1 METLEALKQ
10 KIGSAEDLQS
20 VVRTMKSLAA
30 VNIRH
35 YEKAVE
41 ALEEYRRTVEM
52 GLHILL
58 RSGGERTVATKSAP
72 KNLPAAVVIGSDMG
86 MCGQL
91 NERIASYALERLK
104 AAGGEQSRAKA
115 LVVGTR
121 VAAYLEDGGQPIE
134 ERFLVPSGTSSI
146 VPLLQDLIVK
156 LEDLQSRE
164 QVDQV
169 TVFYSKHG
177 ANAAYSPVSEDL
189 LPMDRQWLARL
200 EEWDWPSRSLPTF
213 TMEWDP
219 LFSSLIRQHLFVGL
233 YRAVA
238 ESLAS
243 ENAARL
249 MAMQGAERN
258 IEDLLEELSSA
269 YHRERQMSITSELL
283 EIVAGFEAL
292 TANEE
297 KTPAI

>member
-1 METLEALKQ
+1 METPEVLKQ
-10 KIGSAEDLQS
+10 KIGSAQDLQS

-41 ALEEYRRTVEM
+41 ALAEYHRTVET

-58 RSGGERTVATKSAP
+58 RSGGERSVAAKSAA
-72 KNLPAAVVIGSDMG
+72 KNLPAAVIIGSDMG

-91 NERIASYALERLK
+91 NERITSYALERLK
-104 AAGGEQSRAKA
+104 VAGAEHPRAKV

-121 VAAYLEDGGQPIE
+121 VAAYLEDAGQPIE
-134 ERFLVPSGTSSI
+134 ERFLVPGGTSSI
-146 VPLLQDLIVK
+146 VPLVQDLLVK
-156 LEDLQSRE
+156 LQDLQSRE

-169 TVFYSKHG
+169 TVFYSRHG
-177 ANAAYSPVSEDL
+177 ANAAYSPCADDL
-189 LPMDRQWLARL
+189 LPMDRQWLAKL
-200 EEWDWPSRSLPTF
+200 EEWDWPSRALPTF
-213 TMEWDP
+213 TMDWDP

-249 MAMQGAERN
+249 MAMQGAERT
-258 IEDLLEELSSA
+258 IEDLLEELTSA

-292 TANEE
+292 TANEQ
-297 KTPAI
+297 KTTSL